1 MEIGI
6 VMGLMKYE
14 GRMERWLDCKGNGF
28 DGRMSEGIERD
39 GLENGVSKV
48 IIHASEEK

>member
-14 GRMERWLDCKGNGF
+14 GRMGRWLDCKGN
-28 DGRMSEGIERD
+28 E
-39 GLENGVSKV
+39 LENGASKV
-48 IIHASEEK
+48 IIHVSEEI